1 MDKGIRGGAWNK
13 GGKRGDF
20 QTAIE
25 RFGDAKLYIGN
36 ALMCIRDA
44 KLYVGNA
51 LMCIG
56 NAKL

>member
-25 RFGDAKLYIGN
+25 RFGDAKLY
-36 ALMCIRDA
+36 
-44 KLYVGNA
+44 VGNA

>member
-1 MDKGIRGGAWNK
+1 MAFQAEPGTREGIVEKGIPGGAGNE

-25 RFGDAKLYIGN
+25 RFGDAKLY
-36 ALMCIRDA
+36 
-44 KLYVGNA
+44 VGNA